1 MNNLKEILLSELP
14 NFREKSLKFL
24 NGDISKPE
32 YKGFSGGYGVYAQRD
47 KKSFM
52 IRLRTSCGVISKSQL
67 HTIYN
72 MAYENKLEKIHLTT
86 RQAIQLHELTVD
98 QICCIMEEGI
108 HKDIFTRGGGGNFP
122 RNVGLSP
129 LSGVDPDEAFDVT
142 PYAVATD
149 KHFIS
154 KITTYHLPRKL
165 KVSYSSCNHDDAHCT
180 VQDLGFIATLKDNKP
195 YFNVYVGGGL
205 GKNPKVGLKLDEPI
219 EAKDALYY
227 VEGLTKLFIDY
238 GNYENKNKARVR
250 YIVDELG
257 EEDFIEKFKEYS
269 LKEKEKGGLD
279 LTPEPIDYSKE
290 GIEVDICDHR
300 IRKQKQKGLY
310 TVYIH
315 PVGGQ
320 LYLKDLKA
328 LLYELDKIKN
338 PMIRIGM
345 TEGMYILNLNG
356 KEAEKILEVSKKISG
371 NSSLEESIC
380 CIGVPI
386 CQMGIQNS
394 QKMLNTIIDYFRE
407 NVDKE
412 TMHKLPRLY
421 ISGCP
426 NSCGVHQI
434 GSIGLTGK
442 MKNID
447 GTPTDVFEIYI
458 CGNFEVGKSRLGTS
472 IGDFKATD
480 IPEFLHELAKITEGD
495 FFEFATNN
503 TEKVLEVASKYKL

>member
-1 MNNLKEILLSELP
+1 MNNLKETLLSELP

-24 NGDISKPE
+24 NGEISKPE

-98 QICCIMEEGI
+98 QICSIMEEGI

-129 LSGVDPDEAFDVT
+129 LSGVNPDEAFDVT

-165 KVSYSSCNHDDAHCT
+165 KVSYSSSNNDDAHCT

-205 GKNPKVGLKLDEPI
+205 GKNPKLGLKLDEPI

-269 LKEKEKGGLD
+269 LKEKEKGGLN
-279 LTPEPIDYSKE
+279 LTPDPIDYSKE

-300 IRKQKQKGLY
+300 IRKQKQKGL
-310 TVYIH
+310 
-315 PVGGQ
+315 
-320 LYLKDLKA
+320 
-328 LLYELDKIKN
+328 
-338 PMIRIGM
+338 
-345 TEGMYILNLNG
+345 
-356 KEAEKILEVSKKISG
+356 
-371 NSSLEESIC
+371 
-380 CIGVPI
+380 
-386 CQMGIQNS
+386 
-394 QKMLNTIIDYFRE
+394 
-407 NVDKE
+407 
-412 TMHKLPRLY
+412 
-421 ISGCP
+421 
-426 NSCGVHQI
+426 
-434 GSIGLTGK
+434 
-442 MKNID
+442 
-447 GTPTDVFEIYI
+447 
-458 CGNFEVGKSRLGTS
+458 
-472 IGDFKATD
+472 
-480 IPEFLHELAKITEGD
+480 
-495 FFEFATNN
+495 
-503 TEKVLEVASKYKL
+503 